1 MADVSHGVSQ
11 QSRSATFAYEGWSRD
26 GSRVSFHF
34 NLGRNVAREVWV
46 FDQDVDWSTPGLSSL
61 LDLLAVLVG
70 LSYYKLGAA
79 PRIDLGPLALSASGR
94 ALLHAALLDGLGE
107 FAYRNDLDL
116 SDVQIGGGIDV
127 QSVETPSRE
136 GVLIPFGGGIDSIVT
151 LEGVR
156 RHHHV
161 SLFVVSPTQGR
172 FAPLEETLAVTG
184 LEVRRATRQ
193 LDLEV
198 LRGPGFTGH
207 VPVTAIITLASA
219 VVALGTGMGSVAMS
233 NEYSASIPNVVSRGR
248 AINHQWSKSLVAEEL
263 ISRALRDTVGSGL
276 FVASALRDRSEIW
289 VAEQFSRL
297 EQYHAHFRSCNRAF
311 AHDPT
316 RRATQWCG
324 ECDKCLFIDLVLA
337 PIVPRERLRAV
348 LGIEPLS
355 TPALARNLETLVGLG
370 DERKP
375 FECVGDP
382 DECAVAL
389 AVLAHDPDW
398 SDVDVLRDLASR
410 IEPSHLSDHLRSRGV
425 SHAPRTWL
433 L

>member
-1 MADVSHGVSQ
+1 MSHGVSQ

-34 NLGRNVAREVWV
+34 NLGGNVAREVWE

-61 LDLLAVLVG
+61 LDLLAALVG

-127 QSVETPSRE
+127 ESVETPSRE

-156 RHHHV
+156 RHHPV

-233 NEYSASIPNVVSRGR
+233 NEYSASIPNVVSRGC

-316 RRATQWCG
+316 RRASQWCG

-337 PIVPRERLRAV
+337 PFVPRERLRAV

-355 TPALARNLETLVGLG
+355 SPALARNLETLVGLG

-389 AVLAHDPDW
+389 QVLAHDPDW

-410 IEPSHLSDHLRSRGV
+410 VEPSHLSDHLRSRGV